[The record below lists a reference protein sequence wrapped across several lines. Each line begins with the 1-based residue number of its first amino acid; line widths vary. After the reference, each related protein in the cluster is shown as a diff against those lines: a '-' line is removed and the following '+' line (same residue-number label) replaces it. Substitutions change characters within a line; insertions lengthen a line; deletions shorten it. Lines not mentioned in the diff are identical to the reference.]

1 MTATPE
7 DPIVT
12 ITDIRKAGH
21 CPSGARDWFKAHD
34 LDFRAFLAHGL
45 PASTLLATGDAYAEQ
60 VVSRKRER
68 ERG

>member
-1 MTATPE
+1 MTEIP

-21 CPSGARDWFKAHD
+21 CPAGARAWFGAHD
-34 LDFRAFLAHGL
+34 LDFRAFLKDGL

-68 ERG
+68 EHG